1 MAVVVWENSA
11 APCALDTSQLA
22 DPADSARAA
31 GLRYVSDLGPGI
43 RRERVGKTFTYAT
56 NHGDPIRDHETI
68 RRIKSLA
75 IPPAWTDVW
84 IGPHPGGHVQ
94 ATGRDARGRKQYRYH
109 PRWRVVRDAVK
120 YDRMLAFARA
130 LPGIRERTDRDLERP
145 GMAREKVLAT
155 IVRLLE
161 ETRIRVGN
169 EEYRKGNGSFGLTT
183 LRNRHVDV
191 IGSEVCFTFRG
202 KSGKHHRVSLEDR
215 RLARIIKRFL
225 EIPGQELFQ
234 YMDEN
239 GEPRAVESADVND
252 YLREI
257 SGEDFTAKDF
267 RTWAGTILAAR
278 FLREMVPEP
287 EARGAKKALVLAIA
301 MVADELG
308 NTPAVCKKGY
318 IHPAVIAAYLAGGLK
333 PLDKKDDPD
342 PYKLSAEERSL
353 LALVKLPAAENQ
365 INRNRDD
372 HDEHHD
378 PDRGHGRK
386 RRIVLGGRLHE
397 HQFCVVKLKPS

>member
-1 MAVVVWENSA
+1 MALALVA
-11 APCALDTSQLA
+11 AGQPPGVDAEELVE
-22 DPADSARAA
+22 PEESARAA

-43 RRERVGKTFTYAT
+43 RRKRAGRAFRYLDAA
-56 NHGDPIRDHETI
+56 GRPIRDKAAI

-84 IGPHPGGHVQ
+84 ICADPRGHLQ

-109 PRWRVVRDAVK
+109 ARWREIRDAVK
-120 YDRMLAFARA
+120 YDRMLAFAAA
-130 LPGIRERTDRDLERP
+130 LPKIRRRTDDDLERP
-145 GMAREKVLAT
+145 GMPREKVLAA

-169 EEYRKGNGSFGLTT
+169 EEYRKENGSFGLTT

-191 IGSEVCFTFRG
+191 IGSEVRFSFKG
-202 KSGKHHRVSLEDR
+202 KSGKLHRLTLEDR
-215 RLARIIKRFL
+215 RLARIIRRCL
-225 EIPGQELFQ
+225 DIPGQELFQ
-234 YMDEN
+234 YVDQE
-239 GEPRAVESADVND
+239 GEARPVGSEDVND

-278 FLREMVPEP
+278 FLRGMMASPGT
-287 EARGAKKALVLAIA
+287 RGAKKQLVKAIA
-301 MVADELG
+301 RVADELG

-318 IHPAVIAAYLAGGLK
+318 IHPAVITAYLAGGLK
-333 PLDKKDDPD
+333 PIRESKDDD

-353 LALVKLPAAENQ
+353 LALLSKEAA
-365 INRNRDD
+365 
-372 HDEHHD
+372 
-378 PDRGHGRK
+378 
-386 RRIVLGGRLHE
+386 
-397 HQFCVVKLKPS
+397 